1 MTSAIRLLL
10 FLGMAVILSAAEPA
24 LKVIVFGK
32 TLAFTAEEFTA
43 LPHQEIAAME
53 PHGQKERHYTGVT
66 VHELLLRA
74 GAPLG
79 DKLRGSAL
87 QLAVVARSR
96 DGYAIVFA
104 LADFD
109 EAFSDR
115 TILLAEKEDGQP
127 LPENAAPFRL
137 ITPGDKKA
145 ARWARMVTSLEVIS
159 VGSAPITAKP

>member
-24 LKVIVFGK
+24 LKITASGK
-32 TLAFTAEEFTA
+32 TLVFTTEEFAA
-43 LPHQEIAAME
+43 LPHQEIIAVE
-53 PHGQKERHYTGVT
+53 PHGQKERHYTGVA

-74 GAPLG
+74 GAPFG

-87 QLAVVARSR
+87 QLAVIARSR

-109 EAFSDR
+109 EAFSNR

-137 ITPGDKKA
+137 IAPGDKKA
-145 ARWARMVTSLEVIS
+145 ARWARMVTSLEVVA
-159 VGSAPITAKP
+159 VGAAPITAKP

>member
-1 MTSAIRLLL
+1 MTPAIRLIL
-10 FLGMAVILSAAEPA
+10 FLGMAAVLSATEPA
-24 LKVIVFGK
+24 LKVTVSGK
-32 TLAFTAEEFTA
+32 ILAFTPEEFAA
-43 LPHQEIAAME
+43 LPHQEIVALE
-53 PHGQKERHYTGVT
+53 PHGQKEHHYTGVA

-74 GAPLG
+74 GAPFG

-87 QLAVVARSR
+87 QLAVIARSR

-104 LADFD
+104 LAEFD
-109 EAFSDR
+109 ETFSNR
-115 TILLAEKEDGQP
+115 TVLLAEKEDGQP

-159 VGSAPITAKP
+159 VGSAPIPSKP